1 MKSIKDIGRI
11 RNYYFPITDNGAIAS
26 PGGSP
31 TVNLAT
37 QQDTSPQ
44 AIKRNLTNFIT
55 PVQLQR
61 LKVDVAEW
69 RRSQDEAE
77 QAFYPHRVRM
87 QRIYIDTV
95 LNGHVWAAMDRRRD
109 LTLLR
114 KYKFKNKAKEENEE
128 LKLMFDGF
136 AWFSDFLTYC
146 LDALAYGYSLISLGD
161 IVDSIMEDVT
171 IVRRWNVSPD
181 REIVSNI
188 VYAVDG
194 ARWTNPQYRP
204 WHIYVK
210 TPTEHGVGKCGFG
223 YLYKVALYEII
234 MRNVLGYNSDFV
246 ELYAQP
252 YRVGKT
258 SKTNEDERNDMERAL
273 QSMGSNGYAVIDPN
287 DEIEFLETA
296 LGGTGW
302 KGYDN
307 LEERCMKM
315 ISKIILGH
323 ADALD
328 STPGKLGGGQ
338 DGEQSPVAKALSDKQ
353 TKDGR
358 FISPIINRELLPR
371 LRDLGF
377 KIPDGWEFVFDNDDE
392 LVEQRE
398 REDKNNAVTAG
409 IAQTMKNAGMKMD
422 TQYFTERTGIPA
434 EEVEEV
440 EPDEDD
446 LEVGK
451 PGDKPKPGK
460 TGKTGKPGEKPN
472 PDKIKNMMDDLY
484 AKH

>member
-11 RNYYFPITDNGAIAS
+11 RNYYFPVAQTGT
-26 PGGSP
+26 P
-31 TVNLAT
+31 TAQANSSLNLAT

-44 AIKRNLTNFIT
+44 AVKRNLTNFIT

-69 RRSQDEAE
+69 RRAQDEAE

-87 QRIYIDTV
+87 QRIFIDTV
-95 LNGHVWAAMDRRRD
+95 LNGHVSAAMDRRRD

-114 KYKFKNKAKEENEE
+114 KYKFKNAAKEENEE
-128 LKLMFDGF
+128 LKTMFEGF
-136 AWFSDFLTYC
+136 TWFNDFLTYC
-146 LDALAYGYSLISLGD
+146 LDALGYGYSLISLGN
-161 IVDSIMEDVT
+161 IINSIMEDVT

-181 REIVSNI
+181 REMVSSM
-188 VYAVDG
+188 VYTVDG
-194 ARWTNPQYRP
+194 IRWSDPAYRP

-234 MRNVLGYNSDFV
+234 MRNILGYNSDFI

-258 SKTNEDERNDMERAL
+258 SKTNEDERAEMEQAL

-287 DEIEFLETA
+287 DEITFLETA

-307 LEERCMKM
+307 LEDRCKKF

-358 FISPIINRELLPR
+358 FIQPIVNRELIPR

-377 KIPDGWEFVFDNDDE
+377 KIPEGWEWTLDNDDE
-392 LVEQRE
+392 EIEKRE
-398 REDKNNAVTAG
+398 REDRNNAATAG
-409 IAQTMKNAGMKMD
+409 VAKTMKEAGMEMD
-422 TQYFTERTGIPA
+422 EVYFTERTGIPA
-434 EEVEEV
+434 KRIV
-440 EPDEDD
+440 EPVPGEDD

-451 PGDKPKPGK
+451 PGGKKPKAGDP
-460 TGKTGKPGEKPN
+460 KTGKPGEKPN

>member
-1 MKSIKDIGRI
+1 MKSIRDIGRVKS
-11 RNYYFPITDNGAIAS
+11 YYYPQ
-26 PGGSP
+26 
-31 TVNLAT
+31 TVATSQVNTSVNVAT

-44 AIKRNLTNFIT
+44 AVKKNLTNFIT

-61 LKVDVAEW
+61 LRVDVAEW

-77 QAFYPHRVRM
+77 LAYYPNRVRM
-87 QRIYIDTV
+87 QRIFIDTV
-95 LNGHVWAAMDRRRD
+95 VNGHVWAAMDRRRD

-114 KYKFKNKAKEENEE
+114 KYKFKNKAGEENED
-128 LKLMFDGF
+128 LRLMFEGF
-136 AWFSDFLTYC
+136 TWFPDFLTYG
-146 LDALAYGYSLISLGD
+146 LDALGYGYSLISLGD
-161 IVDSIMEDVT
+161 VINSVMQDVNL
-171 IVRRWNVSPD
+171 VRRWNVSPD
-181 REIVSNI
+181 REVVASII
-188 VYAVDG
+188 YAVDG
-194 ARWTNPQYRP
+194 VSWNDPAYKP

-210 TPTEHGVGKCGFG
+210 TPTEHGVGKCGYG

-234 MRNVLGYNSDFV
+234 MRNVLGYNADFV

-258 SKTNEDERNDMERAL
+258 SKTNEDERADMEAAL
-273 QSMGSNGYAVIDPN
+273 QSMGSSGYAVIDPN

-302 KGYDN
+302 KGYEN
-307 LEERCMKM
+307 LEDRCKKF

-358 FISPIINRELLPR
+358 FMQPIINRELIPR

-377 KIPDGWEFVFDNDDE
+377 QIPEGWEFTFDNDDE
-392 LVEQRE
+392 QVEQRE
-398 REDKNNAVTAG
+398 REDKNNKVTAE
-409 IAQTMKNAGMKMD
+409 IAQTMKNAGLKMSAK
-422 TQYFTERTGIPA
+422 YFQDRTGIETEEIEEPA
-434 EEVEEV
+434 
-440 EPDEDD
+440 PGDD

-451 PGDKPKPGK
+451 PGENPADKKPDAK
-460 TGKTGKPGEKPN
+460 KF
-472 PDKIKNMMDDLY
+472 KNMMDDLY

>member
-1 MKSIKDIGRI
+1 MKSIRDIGRV
-11 RNYYFPITDNGAIAS
+11 RSYYYPQ
-26 PGGSP
+26 
-31 TVNLAT
+31 TVATSQINTSVNVAT

-44 AIKRNLTNFIT
+44 AVKRNLTNFIT

-61 LKVDVAEW
+61 LRVDVAEW

-77 QAFYPHRVRM
+77 LAYYPNRVRM

-114 KYKFKNKAKEENEE
+114 KYKFLGAPDADGIRPENTD
-128 LKLMFDGF
+128 LKLMFEGF
-136 AWFSDFLTYC
+136 TWFMDFLGYC
-146 LDALAYGYSLISLGD
+146 LDALGYGYSLISLGD
-161 IVDSIMEDVT
+161 VIKSVMQDISL
-171 IVRRWNVSPD
+171 VRRWNVSPD
-181 REIVSNI
+181 REVVSSI
-188 VYAVDG
+188 IYAVDG
-194 ARWTNPQYRP
+194 VSWNDPAYSP
-204 WHIYVK
+204 WHVYVK
-210 TPTEHGVGKCGFG
+210 TPTEHGVGKCGYG

-234 MRNVLGYNSDFV
+234 MRNVLGYNADFV

-258 SKTNEDERNDMERAL
+258 SKTNEDERNDMEHAL
-273 QSMGSNGYAVIDPN
+273 QSMGSSGYAIIDPN

-302 KGYDN
+302 KGYEN
-307 LEERCMKM
+307 LEDRCKKF

-358 FISPIINRELLPR
+358 FIQPIVNRELIPR

-377 KIPDGWEFVFDNDDE
+377 QIPEGWEWTLDNDDE
-392 LVEQRE
+392 QVEQRE
-398 REDKNNAVTAG
+398 REDKNNAVTAE
-409 IAQTMKNAGMKMD
+409 IAQTMKNAGLKMSSK
-422 TQYFTERTGIPA
+422 YFQDRTGIECEEIEEPA
-434 EEVEEV
+434 PV
-440 EPDEDD
+440 DD
-446 LEVGK
+446 LEA
-451 PGDKPKPGK
+451 
-460 TGKTGKPGEKPN
+460 GKPGENPGDKKP
-472 PDKIKNMMDDLY
+472 DAKKFKNMMDDLY

>member
-1 MKSIKDIGRI
+1 MKSLKDIGRI
-11 RNYYFPITDNGAIAS
+11 RNYYFP
-26 PGGSP
+26 
-31 TVNLAT
+31 VNQTGTMTSQANSSVNIAT

-44 AIKRNLTNFIT
+44 AVRRNLTNFIT

-61 LKVDVAEW
+61 LKVDIAEW
-69 RRSQDEAE
+69 RRAIDEAE

-114 KYKFKNKAKEENEE
+114 KYKFLGQPDADGVRAENKE
-128 LKLMFDGF
+128 LKTMFEGF
-136 AWFSDFLTYC
+136 TWFNDFLGYG
-146 LDALAYGYSLISLGD
+146 LDAQGYGYSLISLGD
-161 IVDSIMEDVT
+161 IINTEMVDVSL
-171 IVRRWNVSPD
+171 VRRWCVSPD
-181 REIVSNI
+181 RELVSSM
-188 VYAVDG
+188 VYTVDG
-194 ARWTNPQYRP
+194 VRWSDPAYKP

-210 TPTEHGVGKCGFG
+210 TPTEHGVGKCGYG

-258 SKTNEDERNDMERAL
+258 SKTNEDERADMELAL

-287 DEIEFLETA
+287 DEITFLETA

-302 KGYDN
+302 KGYEN
-307 LEERCMKM
+307 LEDRCKKFV
-315 ISKIILGH
+315 SKIILGH

-358 FISPIINRELLPR
+358 FIQPIVNRELIPR
-371 LRDLGF
+371 LKELGF

-398 REDKNNAVTAG
+398 REDKNNQATAQV
-409 IAQTMKNAGMKMD
+409 AKTMKESGMEMD
-422 TQYFTERTGIPA
+422 EVYFTERTCKADRGTGP
-434 EEVEEV
+434 ER
-440 EPDEDD
+440 
-446 LEVGK
+446 
-451 PGDKPKPGK
+451 PGGRK
-460 TGKTGKPGEKPN
+460 TGRNRQTRRKAKARRKETGP
-472 PDKIKNMMDDLY
+472 
-484 AKH
+484 

>member
-11 RNYYFPITDNGAIAS
+11 RNYYFPVTDNGAIAS

-358 FISPIINRELLPR
+358 FISPIINRELTPQVTR
-371 LRDLGF
+371 PGF
-377 KIPDGWEFVFDNDDE
+377 
-392 LVEQRE
+392 
-398 REDKNNAVTAG
+398 
-409 IAQTMKNAGMKMD
+409 
-422 TQYFTERTGIPA
+422 
-434 EEVEEV
+434 
-440 EPDEDD
+440 
-446 LEVGK
+446 
-451 PGDKPKPGK
+451 
-460 TGKTGKPGEKPN
+460 
-472 PDKIKNMMDDLY
+472 
-484 AKH
+484 